1 MQGKLPSF
9 PSNEELIQTISF
21 FFFNLQKRGCRHFI
35 ITTAV
40 TVKGHRLDNLT
51 LFVQSLLILS
61 NLGHTCCTVLT
72 RRASTVTLGVG
83 FNFREVTDFSA
94 LQASFVQPWDTV
106 SYPMAKESCS
116 GENLSPGVTENG
128 KKVFVCWHWGK
139 RIYEQTTQDKK
150 LWKTLVIF
158 LEGRHYLQ

>member
-1 MQGKLPSF
+1 M
-9 PSNEELIQTISF
+9 
-21 FFFNLQKRGCRHFI
+21 
-35 ITTAV
+35 
-40 TVKGHRLDNLT
+40 
-51 LFVQSLLILS
+51 
-61 NLGHTCCTVLT
+61 
-72 RRASTVTLGVG
+72 TLGVG

-150 LWKTLVIF
+150 IVEDIGDFSGRQTLPSMTRKGVNG
-158 LEGRHYLQ
+158 EGITLKLR